1 MKGCAVRSGVE
12 MSTFIA
18 AVMYGA
24 FAVGYV
30 AMLVLT
36 ERSAGRYVRGEIRV
50 RNHRTTLRAITA
62 AAPEPARETAASPL
76 LSPVPAA

>member
-1 MKGCAVRSGVE
+1 

-18 AVMYGA
+18 AVVYGA

-36 ERSAGRYVRGEIRV
+36 ERTAGRYVRGEIRV
-50 RNHRTTLRAITA
+50 RHPRTSILITPGAPAHARVGAAI
-62 AAPEPARETAASPL
+62 PV
-76 LSPVPAA
+76 PVPAPARAA